1 MAVPVLAL
9 TGLGAQVSGSILSG
23 FFGYYNKK
31 NEAAVAKYNAAV
43 MFQRAK
49 AIKQR
54 TKFQQVRQAEEASRV
69 QGELE
74 AAIGGSGIVSTEGAP
89 LLSLALQRSESDLQ
103 NYLIGYQGRTEA
115 KEAESQA
122 INFLLQAK
130 QAKIAARQSLTG
142 GLLLAGASAL
152 EGYGKID
159 WGQDIA
165 KTAGSVGKM
174 ALGLGGRLGSLVG
187 RGVSGIKSLSGVWA
201 GTNTRSGINTP
212 TPHGTYYA

>member
-1 MAVPVLAL
+1 MSAAIGTAMMA
-9 TGLGAQVSGSILSG
+9 GGSILSG
-23 FFGYYNKK
+23 FFGASQKK
-31 NEAAVAKYNAAV
+31 SEAAVAKYNAAI

-74 AAIGGSGIVSTEGAP
+74 AAIGGSGTISTEGAP

-115 KEAESQA
+115 KEAESQV

-130 QAKIAARQSLTG
+130 QAKIAARQSLISG
-142 GLLLAGASAL
+142 FIGAGASAL
-152 EGYGKID
+152 QGFSSTPKTTSTASAGTAKYGGMGGGTIS
-159 WGQDIA
+159 GRV
-165 KTAGSVGKM
+165 AGSG
-174 ALGLGGRLGSLVG
+174 
-187 RGVSGIKSLSGVWA
+187 
-201 GTNTRSGINTP
+201 
-212 TPHGTYYA
+212 YASRNLPSFR